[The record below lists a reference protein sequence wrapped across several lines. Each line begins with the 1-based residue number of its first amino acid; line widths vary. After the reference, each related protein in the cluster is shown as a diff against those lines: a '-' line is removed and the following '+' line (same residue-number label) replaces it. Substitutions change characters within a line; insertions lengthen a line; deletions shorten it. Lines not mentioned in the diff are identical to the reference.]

1 LALNG
6 CPINGIVLCPTRQE
20 YRVPAPTH
28 KFGDFELDP
37 SGFELRRQDRP
48 LKLERIPMELLI
60 LLLEKNGQVVSRQ
73 EIIERLWG
81 KDVFMDTEHGI
92 NTAIRKIRTVLR
104 EDVERPRFIQTI
116 SGKGYRFVPGEVST
130 NANGDR
136 AAANISIPANEVLT
150 PASLEAGQNRTKED
164 SASRKWPWAA
174 VALLAVAA
182 ALLALNVAGLR
193 DRVFARNQ
201 IGPIHSI
208 AVLPL
213 ANLSGDAS
221 QEYFADGMTDE
232 LITALAKN
240 RSLRVVSRTSA
251 MQYKGVRQPLP
262 NIAREL
268 GVDGI
273 LEGSVQ
279 RSGNRVHMTAQL
291 IYAATDTHIWAES
304 YDRDLSGALSL
315 PDELAQMVVHE
326 AKVASAPVRP
336 PRYVSPEAHDSY
348 LHGRYLWFGGNNA
361 RSREYFEKAIQLQ
374 PDYAAAWDGLGDTYG
389 ASAVEGEIPPQEA
402 FAKAEAAARKA
413 LELDDSLPEAHNS
426 LAAFYL
432 FNAWDWHRAES
443 ESARAVE
450 LNPNYAE
457 GRHIHSYTLYAL
469 NRDDEALQEQKRAT
483 EIDPF
488 ARPWALGG
496 AYIHL
501 RQYDAAI
508 NELGARAEIQPQDP
522 TVQFFLSEAYRF
534 KGIKNEAALH
544 AEQSF
549 LAAGD
554 NKSAAAVRHAFERG
568 GIPAMDQWFL
578 SQDLDQ
584 ARKNYV
590 SPFTLAYD
598 YAHLERK
605 EETLRDLE
613 DSYRERSPKLLFIQ
627 KEPVFDFLHSEPRYR
642 DIVTKMGLP
651 PAY

>member
-1 LALNG
+1 M
-6 CPINGIVLCPTRQE
+6 
-20 YRVPAPTH
+20 PAPTH

-73 EIIERLWG
+73 EIVGRLWG
-81 KDVFMDTEHGI
+81 KDVFVDTEHGI
-92 NTAIRKIRTVLR
+92 NTAIRKIRTALG
-104 EDVERPRFIQTI
+104 EKVEHPRFIQTL
-116 SGKGYRFVPGEVST
+116 SGKGYRFVPETLNT
-130 NANGDR
+130 NSNR
-136 AAANISIPANEVLT
+136 AATAAEKVGPPTEALNPPNTEVIP
-150 PASLEAGQNRTKED
+150 TKSGERL
-164 SASRKWPWAA
+164 SSRWVGAAMGLLLVA
-174 VALLAVAA
+174 VATV
-182 ALLALNVAGLR
+182 ALNVPGLR

-251 MQYKGVRQPLP
+251 MQYKGVRRPLRD
-262 NIAREL
+262 IAQEL

-273 LEGSVQ
+273 LEGSVE
-279 RSGNRVHMTAQL
+279 RSGSRVHMTAQL
-291 IYAATDTHIWAES
+291 IYAPTDTHVWAES
-304 YDRDLSGALSL
+304 YDRDLNGALSL
-315 PDELAQMVVHE
+315 PEELSQMVANE
-326 AKVASAPVRP
+326 AKVASSPVRP
-336 PRYVSPEAHDSY
+336 PRYISPEAHDSY

-361 RSREYFEKAIQLQ
+361 RSREYFQQAIQLQ

-413 LELDDSLPEAHNS
+413 LDLDDSLPEAHNS
-426 LAAFYL
+426 MAAFYL

-443 ESARAVE
+443 ESVRAVE

-457 GRHIHSYTLYAL
+457 GRHLHSYSLFAL
-469 NRDDEALQEQKRAT
+469 NRDDEALQEQERAI

-488 ARPWALGG
+488 ARSWALGA

-508 NELGARAEIQPQDP
+508 NDLRARAGVHPQDP
-522 TVQFFLSEAYRF
+522 TVQFLLSDAYRF
-534 KGIKNEAALH
+534 KGMKNEAALH
-544 AEQSF
+544 EEQAF
-549 LAAGD
+549 LAWG
-554 NKSAAAVRHAFERG
+554 NMKSAAAVRHAFERG
-568 GIPAMDQWFL
+568 GVPAMDQWLL

-584 ARKNYV
+584 ARKKYV

-598 YAHLERK
+598 YARLERK
-605 EETLRDLE
+605 EDTLRALE
-613 DSYRERSPKLLFIQ
+613 DSYRERSPWLPFIQ

-642 DIVTKMGLP
+642 DIVKKMALP

>member
-1 LALNG
+1 
-6 CPINGIVLCPTRQE
+6 
-20 YRVPAPTH
+20 VPAAPTH
-28 KFGDFELDP
+28 KFGDFELNP
-37 SGFELRRQDRP
+37 SGFELRRHDRR

-60 LLLEKNGQVVSRQ
+60 LLVEKNGQVVSRQ

-81 KDVFMDTEHGI
+81 KDVFIDTEHGI
-92 NTAIRKIRTVLR
+92 NTAVRKIRTVLR
-104 EDVERPRFIQTI
+104 EDVERPRFIQTL
-116 SGKGYRFVPGEVST
+116 SGKGYRFVPERLNT
-130 NANGDR
+130 NRIGDAT
-136 AAANISIPANEVLT
+136 AAEKVPPPT
-150 PASLEAGQNRTKED
+150 EALNPPNTEAIRTKTDERRR
-164 SASRKWPWAA
+164 SRWVGVAMGLLLLA
-174 VALLAVAA
+174 GATVALYVP
-182 ALLALNVAGLR
+182 GLR

-251 MQYKGVRQPLP
+251 MQYKGVRRSLP
-262 NIAREL
+262 DIAREL

-273 LEGSVQ
+273 LEGSVE
-279 RSGNRVHMTAQL
+279 RSGNRIHMTAQL

-304 YDRDLSGALSL
+304 YDLDLNSALSL
-315 PDELAQMVVHE
+315 PDELAQRVVKE

-336 PRYVSPEAHDSY
+336 PRYISPEAHDSY
-348 LHGRYLWFGGNNA
+348 LHGRYLWFGGNYV
-361 RSREYFEKAIQLQ
+361 RSREYFQQAIQLQ
-374 PDYAAAWDGLGDTYG
+374 PDYAAAWTGLGDSYG
-389 ASAVEGEIPPQEA
+389 ASAVGGEIPPQEA
-402 FAKAEAAARKA
+402 FAKDEAATRKA
-413 LELDDSLPEAHNS
+413 LELDDSLAEAHNS
-426 LAAFYL
+426 IAAFYL

-457 GRHIHSYTLYAL
+457 GRHLHSYTLFAL
-469 NRDDEALQEQKRAT
+469 NRDDEALQEQKRGT

-488 ARPWALGG
+488 ARTWALGA
-496 AYIHL
+496 AYFHL

-508 NELGARAEIQPQDP
+508 NELRTRLEVQPQDP
-522 TVQFFLSEAYRF
+522 GVESALSEAYRF

-544 AEQSF
+544 AEKSF

-554 NKSAAAVRHAFERG
+554 KKSAAAVRHAFERG
-568 GIPAMDQWFL
+568 GVPAIDQWFL

-584 ARKNYV
+584 ARKKYV
-590 SPFTLAYD
+590 SPFALAYD
-598 YAHLERK
+598 YARLERK
-605 EETLRDLE
+605 EDTLRALE
-613 DSYRERSPKLLFIQ
+613 DCYRERSPWLPFIQ
-627 KEPVFDFLHSEPRYR
+627 KEPVFDFLHSEPRFR
-642 DIVTKMGLP
+642 DIVKKMGLP

>member
-1 LALNG
+1 
-6 CPINGIVLCPTRQE
+6 V
-20 YRVPAPTH
+20 Y
-28 KFGDFELDP
+28 KFGEFELDC
-37 SGFELRRQDRP
+37 SRYELRRSGRA
-48 LKLERIPMELLI
+48 LKLERIPMDLLI
-60 LLLEKNGQVVSRQ
+60 LLLERDGQVVSRQ
-73 EIIERLWG
+73 EIVERLWG
-81 KDVFMDTEHGI
+81 KDVFVDTEHGI
-92 NTAIRKIRTVLR
+92 NTAIRKIRTALG
-104 EDVERPRFIQTI
+104 EKVEHPRFIQTL
-116 SGKGYRFVPGEVST
+116 SGKGYRFVPETLNTNSSGTATAAEKVSPPTEALNPPNTGVIPTDSGERLRSRWV
-130 NANGDR
+130 G
-136 AAANISIPANEVLT
+136 AAMGLLLV
-150 PASLEAGQNRTKED
+150 
-164 SASRKWPWAA
+164 A
-174 VALLAVAA
+174 VATV
-182 ALLALNVAGLR
+182 ALNVTGWR

-262 NIAREL
+262 IIARQL

-273 LEGSVQ
+273 LEGSVE

-304 YDRDLSGALSL
+304 YDRDLNGALSL
-315 PDELAQMVVHE
+315 PDELAQRVVNE
-326 AKVASAPVRP
+326 AKVTSSPVRP
-336 PRYVSPEAHDSY
+336 PRYISPEAHDSY

-374 PDYAAAWDGLGDTYG
+374 SDYAAAWDGLGDTYG

-426 LAAFYL
+426 MAAFYL

-457 GRHIHSYTLYAL
+457 GRHLHSYTLYAL

-522 TVQFFLSEAYRF
+522 SVQFFLSEAYRF
-534 KGIKNEAALH
+534 KGMKNEAALH

-549 LAAGD
+549 LASGD
-554 NKSAAAVRHAFERG
+554 KKSAAAVRRAFERG
-568 GIPAMDQWFL
+568 GVPAIDQWL
-578 SQDLDQ
+578 LRQDLDQ
-584 ARKNYV
+584 ARKKYV
-590 SPFTLAYD
+590 SPFALAYD
-598 YAHLERK
+598 YARLERK
-605 EETLRDLE
+605 EDALGALE
-613 DSYRERSPKLLFIQ
+613 DSYRERSPRLLFIQ

-642 DIVTKMGLP
+642 DIVKKMGLP

>member
-1 LALNG
+1 MTIWGSALSE
-6 CPINGIVLCPTRQE
+6 TS
-20 YRVPAPTH
+20 YR
-28 KFGDFELDP
+28 FGEFELDQAR
-37 SGFELRRQDRP
+37 FELLRNGRA

-60 LLLEKNGQVVSRQ
+60 LLAEKDGNVVTRQ

-81 KDVFMDTEHGI
+81 RDVFVDTEHGI

-104 EDVERPRFIQTI
+104 EDAERPRFVQTVL
-116 SGKGYRFVPGEVST
+116 GKGYRFVPEPKNSNIATAASAGAFEAVSAEAIPT
-130 NANGDR
+130 QT
-136 AAANISIPANEVLT
+136 IPARAV
-150 PASLEAGQNRTKED
+150 PAKRPARRPAALV
-164 SASRKWPWAA
+164 A
-174 VALLAVAA
+174 VALFLIAG
-182 ALLALNVAGLR
+182 ALLAFRVGALGN
-193 DRVFARNQ
+193 RVFARNQ

-251 MQYKGVRQPLP
+251 MQYKGVRRPLP
-262 NIAREL
+262 EIAQEL

-273 LEGSVQ
+273 LEGSVE

-304 YDRDLSGALSL
+304 YDRDLNGALSL
-315 PDELAQMVVHE
+315 PDELAQMVVKE

-336 PRYVSPEAHDSY
+336 PRYISPEAHDSY
-348 LHGRYLWFGGNNA
+348 LHGRYLWFGGNYV
-361 RSREYFEKAIQLQ
+361 RSREYFQQAIQLQ
-374 PDYAAAWDGLGDTYG
+374 PDYAAAWSGLGDSYA
-389 ASAVEGEIPPQEA
+389 ASAVGGEIPPQEA
-402 FAKAEAAARKA
+402 FTNDEAAARKA
-413 LELDDSLPEAHNS
+413 LALDDSLPEAHNS
-426 LAAFYL
+426 IAAFYL

-457 GRHIHSYTLYAL
+457 GRHLHSYTLYAL

-488 ARPWALGG
+488 ARPWALGD
-496 AYIHL
+496 AYVHH

-508 NELGARAEIQPQDP
+508 NELRARAEVQPQDP
-522 TVQFFLSEAYRF
+522 WVQFTLSDVYRF
-534 KGIKNEAALH
+534 KGMKNEAALH
-544 AEQSF
+544 AKQSF
-549 LAAGD
+549 LAWGD
-554 NKSAAAVRHAFERG
+554 TKSAAAVRRAFERG
-568 GIPAMDQWFL
+568 GVPAMDQWLL

-584 ARKNYV
+584 ARKKYV

-598 YAHLERK
+598 YARLERK
-605 EETLRDLE
+605 EDTLRALE
-613 DSYRERSPKLLFIQ
+613 DSYRERSPSLLFIQ

-642 DIVTKMGLP
+642 DIVKKMGLP